1 MNTALTNPTVI
12 WVIALV
18 LLVACWPVAQRLRH
32 DKLHPVAAYL
42 LFTSMLLLVS
52 TTVFWVAIWVA
63 SLIFAP
69 NTLESAVL
77 AILIVVLSLAPGFVA
92 GRWIVRQPQVRR
104 MPK

>member
-1 MNTALTNPTVI
+1 MNTAFTNPIVI
-12 WVIALV
+12 WVIALL

-32 DKLHPVAAYL
+32 DNLHPVAAYL

-52 TTVFWVAIWVA
+52 ATLFWILIWIA

-77 AILIVVLSLAPGFVA
+77 ASVIVVLSLAPGFVA
-92 GRWIVRQPQVRR
+92 GRQIVRRPQVRR